1 MGAIPMIVSAI
12 ANGANVRV
20 VWGNFQT
27 ASTDGARINMPLLP
41 LEDEDVETY
50 ALGYAVHETGHIVGT
65 DFNVPRKPGLA
76 TSLAGILE
84 DVRIEAERMRTLPG
98 ARRWLE
104 KLAYALLRD
113 GKLGNA
119 APDLSMPN
127 KLVSYM
133 LTHLWVEILGFSGL
147 SEAAAKCRANLAAS
161 LPPDV
166 FQELED
172 TALRV
177 RHAKDTAEVVELAD
191 QLMAVLR
198 QKQEEYEQQAQQ
210 ERPQPQPQPE
220 PAEQDESPQGGTSDE
235 ASDEDD
241 DDDEHGQ
248 SVGADQQ
255 DQDQQDEDQQDQD
268 QSDDGD
274 GKASGESQSDAPAP
288 DESPAPSAGDETD
301 SDSEQD
307 DADTGGEQR
316 SEPEQGDGGGEQA
329 EAGDDAGADQGGN
342 AHDNASGAD
351 EPSEGS
357 PDADSVP
364 GQAADGDAGGE
375 SEGAG
380 DRDVAGQQGEPGTP
394 DPGEV
399 AQTLADLVNADEAEE
414 GKDISER
421 IAEGLS
427 QSLAEAQLTGNGQ
440 FTAAPDVHDLTG
452 ILGAPGS
459 IQEVRTQSTA
469 IRARLDEYV
478 AVQTR
483 ARRSTSRAGQH
494 LARDA
499 GLRLALRDYRV
510 YDVVKSQARKVDTAF
525 MLMVDCSI
533 SMRGLSMQ
541 VARQSALALAVALEQ
556 IAGVQL
562 AVSAFGGPFG
572 TVTRVKRF
580 GEDLRRTAGR
590 FNQLDAAGSTPMAEG
605 LLVAHTDLLG
615 IEAER
620 RIAVI
625 VTDGEPNDANAT
637 AQVTALGEKLGIEHL
652 GIGIGAGAQ
661 PARFFKLSRN
671 IQDVSELPSAL
682 IGMVQDRLFDN
693 RLAA

>member
-84 DVRIEAERMRTLPG
+84 DVRIEAERMRTLSG

-133 LTHLWVEILGFSGL
+133 LTHLWVEILGFRGL

-177 RHAKDTAEVVELAD
+177 RHAKDTAEVVDLAD

-198 QKQEEYEQQAQQ
+198 QKQEEYEQKAQQ
-210 ERPQPQPQPE
+210 EQPQPE
-220 PAEQDESPQGGTSDE
+220 REPEPGQQDESPQGG
-235 ASDEDD
+235 ASDQQAPDDGEDD
-241 DDDEHGQ
+241 DDDGEQQGH
-248 SVGADQQ
+248 SAGADK
-255 DQDQQDEDQQDQD
+255 QDQD

-274 GKASGESQSDAPAP
+274 GEASGESQPDAPAP
-288 DESPAPSAGDETD
+288 DESPAPNAGDEND
-301 SDSEQD
+301 SDSAQD
-307 DADTGGEQR
+307 GAGAAGEQR
-316 SEPEQGDGGGEQA
+316 PEPEQGDGGGEQA
-329 EAGDDAGADQGGN
+329 ETDGDDVGADQGGN
-342 AHDNASGAD
+342 SPETASGAD

-380 DRDVAGQQGEPGTP
+380 DRDMAGQQGERGKP
-394 DPGEV
+394 DAGEV

-440 FTAAPDVHDLTG
+440 FSAAPDVHDLTG

-459 IQEVRTQSTA
+459 IQEVRTHSTA

-494 LARDA
+494 LARDS

-671 IQDVSELPSAL
+671 IQDVSKLPAAL

>member
-133 LTHLWVEILGFSGL
+133 LTHLWVEILGFRGL

-177 RHAKDTAEVVELAD
+177 RHAKDTAEVVDLAD

-198 QKQEEYEQQAQQ
+198 EKQEEYEQKAQQ
-210 ERPQPQPQPE
+210 EQPQPHPE
-220 PAEQDESPQGGTSDE
+220 PDQQDESPQGCTTEEGSDE
-235 ASDEDD
+235 VDD
-241 DDDEHGQ
+241 GEEQGQ
-248 SVGADQQ
+248 SVSADQQ
-255 DQDQQDEDQQDQD
+255 DQDQQDQDQG
-268 QSDDGD
+268 QKDDGD
-274 GKASGESQSDAPAP
+274 GEANGESRPDAPAP
-288 DESPAPSAGDETD
+288 DESPAPNAGAEAD
-301 SDSEQD
+301 SDSAQD
-307 DADTGGEQR
+307 NAGAAGEQR
-316 SEPEQGDGGGEQA
+316 PEPEQGDGGGEQA
-329 EAGDDAGADQGGN
+329 EAGGDDAGADQGGN
-342 AHDNASGAD
+342 APENASGAD
-351 EPSEGS
+351 EPSESS

-380 DRDVAGQQGEPGTP
+380 DRYVAGQQGEPRMP

-440 FTAAPDVHDLTG
+440 FSAAPDVHDLTG

-590 FNQLDAAGSTPMAEG
+590 FNQLDASGSTPMAEG